1 MSKAIGLSC
10 TVAMLCV
17 VWAAGPAAGRQPPPQ
32 PPPVAPA
39 APAAPAPPAAPGI
52 RIEGDFVIVEG
63 ARGEWT
69 DREGAIKQ
77 ALRQALEMGGKVEIF
92 SQSQVANYELIHDT
106 ILTRAEG
113 IVTDYQITKE
123 ERGVGGTWIIIIK
136 AKVSKKSMHDSWG
149 AIQNVLD
156 QMGRPKIMIQIVE
169 RIDGKQEEQSI
180 LETEI
185 EKRLLK
191 SGFDLVDQKQIEE
204 VMRREAADANV
215 ERDAAKVA
223 ALAKKFGA
231 QILVWGTAN
240 ANQAG
245 MEQAYGVPLAMYN
258 CDVQLKVFYTD
269 TAKLLASEGIPQ
281 TRGGARGRKEFSPQA
296 GKQALSFAG
305 QKVVESIYQQVLS
318 QWATAISAGGEIV
331 LEVSGIKAAPSIR
344 LRRAL
349 EGMEGIRKVNYDMS
363 KGMASYRINGTLSA
377 DQLFERLAEGEFE
390 KVIELVDLKP
400 GRIQAKAVDGD
411 APATTPK

>member
-1 MSKAIGLSC
+1 MSKVMALSSA
-10 TVAMLCV
+10 VIVLCV
-17 VWAAGPAAGRQPPPQ
+17 ALGVGTVVGQQ
-32 PPPVAPA
+32 PA
-39 APAAPAPPAAPGI
+39 APAAPTAAAPAPGGPAGAPGI
-52 RIEGDFVIVEG
+52 RVEGEFVIVEA

-69 DREGAIKQ
+69 DREGALKQ

-113 IVTDYQITKE
+113 IVTDYQVIKE
-123 ERGVGGTWIIIIK
+123 ERGVGGTWIVIIK

-156 QMGRPKIMIQIVE
+156 QMGRPKIMIQIIE

-204 VMRREAADANV
+204 VMRREAADAAA
-215 ERDAAKVA
+215 DKDGAKVA
-223 ALAKKFGA
+223 AIAKGFGA
-231 QILVWGTAN
+231 QILIWGTAN

-245 MEQAYGVPLAMYN
+245 MEEAYGVPLAMYN

-331 LEVSGIKAAPSIR
+331 LEVSGLKAAPGIR
-344 LRRAL
+344 LRKAI

-363 KGMASYRINGTLSA
+363 KGVATYRINGTLSS
-377 DQLFERLAEGEFE
+377 DQLFEKLAEGEFE
-390 KVIELVDLKP
+390 KVIELLDLKP
-400 GRIQAKAVDGD
+400 GRIQAKAVGTETPAS
-411 APATTPK
+411 APR